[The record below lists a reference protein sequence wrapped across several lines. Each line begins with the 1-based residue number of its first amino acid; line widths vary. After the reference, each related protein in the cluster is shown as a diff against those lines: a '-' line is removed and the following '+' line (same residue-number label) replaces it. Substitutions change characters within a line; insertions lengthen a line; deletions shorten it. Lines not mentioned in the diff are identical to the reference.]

1 MYRKTDFETYPHFF
15 QRADCFG
22 EEGHKEK
29 QKELNLLSPRKESTV
44 MS

>member
-15 QRADCFG
+15 KVPIGFG